1 MDANQ
6 KLQLQDM
13 IQANGTQD
21 QTDLIRNLKHSRILR
36 AEVDNLLL
44 IRAKYRNE
52 SPEFINNECMN
63 ECNFLFT
70 YYTDIYNKVR
80 KDEIDLGI
88 LNRFFD
94 MLEQV
99 ENGSLNQHEASFQVG
114 TILKELYV
122 DSALKKA
129 EKLDALSP
137 SESHAFRAPINNM
150 SWSDYKKQV

>member
-21 QTDLIRNLKHSRILR
+21 QTELIRNLKHSRILR

-94 MLEQV
+94 MLEQI

-129 EKLDALSP
+129 EKLDVLDSKP
-137 SESHAFRAPINNM
+137 VYKMPINNI
-150 SWSDYKKQV
+150 SWSDYKKIN

>member
-21 QTDLIRNLKHSRILR
+21 QTELIRNLKHSRILR

-52 SPEFINNECMN
+52 SDEFINNESMN

-129 EKLDALSP
+129 EKLDALSEKP
-137 SESHAFRAPINNM
+137 VYKAPINNM
-150 SWSDYKKQV
+150 SWSDYKKNI